1 MQTHFDL
8 LWSRSKLVSTC
19 CNAHFRDRKHVL
31 EALLERALQRTTS
44 ALASA
49 GPDTGAAPQALERLI
64 AASWQQLARN
74 DAIAR
79 AATELSPDAIR
90 QAHQTARNV
99 DHALLERG
107 RHEGTFR
114 TDLPPEW
121 LLTALQGLI
130 HAAAEAVRTGE
141 LEPDQTLDSLATS
154 THELWA
160 GPERRSGS

>member
-1 MQTHFDL
+1 M
-8 LWSRSKLVSTC
+8 STRDPASERRVTVY
-19 CNAHFRDRKHVL
+19 AHFGDRKHLL
-31 EALLERALQRTTS
+31 EALLERALQRVTS

-49 GPDTGAAPQALERLI
+49 GPDTGPAPRALERLI

-90 QAHQTARNV
+90 QAHDTGRAVYR
-99 DHALLERG
+99 ALLDRG

-114 TDLPPEW
+114 TDLSPDW
-121 LLTALQGLI
+121 LLAGLQGLI

-141 LEPDQTLDSLATS
+141 LEPDHALDALATS
-154 THELWA
+154 THELWV
-160 GPERRSGS
+160 GSERRSGS